1 MNMIPAQRSSR
12 ITAPALVVML
22 GIIWRLVWLSH
33 RPFFEIRQSESIN
46 TALAFARTGR
56 FADAVGQGEGLTAHL
71 NPVMPI
77 LSGLVYRLLGV
88 QAPAANWLLSLVALG
103 LSIGSALFLYR
114 AFGQM
119 EASRGRLLGLGIYCL
134 LPLLPYTELMEFRHW
149 EGGLAV
155 FLATG
160 LLALIVTTDA
170 SATTSWRR
178 RFAIALLAALLF
190 FVNPPLGV
198 AGYAMAAILLW
209 RRFEWRSYPATVGM
223 AAGVLVAVLAP
234 WTIRNYEAFGR
245 FIPLRSNAGLE
256 LALANHPAAVSGDNQ
271 QGVFLARL
279 YAIHPNGNPPVFA
292 RMKAMGGESPYAAML
307 GKETNAWI
315 ASHPVDFAR
324 ISLRHLVQFYFPP
337 AWLWDVY
344 GKFSQGTLVKQFV
357 MWATALLGLVG
368 AVCAVVV
375 WRGRFIYAAVA
386 ALVPALPYL
395 LVQPILR
402 YHYLVLGILLF
413 LGAELVTRVLT
424 NHKLPT
430 ASTTLAG

>member
-12 ITAPALVVML
+12 ITAPALVVMV

-77 LSGLVYRLLGV
+77 FSGLVYRLLGV
-88 QAPAANWLLSLVALG
+88 QAPVANWLLSLVALG

-119 EASRGRLLGLGIYCL
+119 GASRGRLLGLGIYCL

-170 SATTSWRR
+170 SGTTSWRR
-178 RFAIALLAALLF
+178 RYAIALLAALLF

-223 AAGVLVAVLAP
+223 AACVLVAVLAP

-256 LALANHPAAVSGDNQ
+256 LALANHPAAVSGNNQ

-279 YAIHPNGNPPVFA
+279 TAIHPNGNPPVFA

-344 GKFSQGTLVKQFV
+344 GKFSQGTLIKQFV
-357 MWATALLGLVG
+357 IWATTLLGLAG
-368 AVCAVVV
+368 AVCAVLV

-386 ALVPALPYL
+386 VLVPALPYL

-424 NHKLPT
+424 NDKLPI
-430 ASTTLAG
+430 AGQKS